1 MNSPSFSRPSFS
13 VLHYKVNG
21 FSSILDMG
29 MVLVN
34 IRYQSTITSIH
45 LVNILSLVLLTFS
58 NKGAHVTV
66 ITIVTPTSMHLVK
79 HICGSCY
86 V

>member
-1 MNSPSFSRPSFS
+1 
-13 VLHYKVNG
+13 
-21 FSSILDMG
+21 

-34 IRYQSTITSIH
+34 IRYQPITSIR
-45 LVNILSLVLLTFS
+45 LVNSLSLVLLIFS
-58 NKGAHVTV
+58 NKGAHVTD